1 MWNGSYRRK
10 WLLGMVK
17 ALLFVLWLERFARE
31 RNIAQGAKAIAL
43 GLPAFRSVLC
53 RCCVLVENRIR
64 SVPVRIFICIYSRQ
78 RDCILEKTKAPRSV
92 APADSL

>member
-10 WLLGMVK
+10 RLLGMVK
-17 ALLFVLWLERFARE
+17 AFLFVLRLECFARK
-31 RNIAQGAKAIAL
+31 RNRTQGAKAIAL
-43 GLPAFRSVLC
+43 ELPVFRSVLC
-53 RCCVLVENRIR
+53 CGCVLVEKGIR
-64 SVPVRIFICIYSRQ
+64 FIPVRIFVCIYYRQ